1 MMIQSDPIHGS
12 LGEPK
17 IAMRDLKPEQQFEE
31 SQRRK
36 VPVVFKDDKE
46 QVTDTE
52 ESIKWAEENTG
63 GSFPEPVDKKKMKKP
78 VKYTLHD
85 EDDED
90 EDTVETRKSVKTAEK
105 QLKKRFF
112 INAGEK
118 RQYDQAWNDGRISQ
132 E

>member
-1 MMIQSDPIHGS
+1 
-12 LGEPK
+12 
-17 IAMRDLKPEQQFEE
+17 
-31 SQRRK
+31 
-36 VPVVFKDDKE
+36 
-46 QVTDTE
+46 
-52 ESIKWAEENTG
+52 
-63 GSFPEPVDKKKMKKP
+63 MKKP

-112 INAGEK
+112 INALEK

>member
-1 MMIQSDPIHGS
+1 
-12 LGEPK
+12 
-17 IAMRDLKPEQQFEE
+17 
-31 SQRRK
+31 
-36 VPVVFKDDKE
+36 
-46 QVTDTE
+46 
-52 ESIKWAEENTG
+52 
-63 GSFPEPVDKKKMKKP
+63 MKKP

-112 INAGEK
+112 INAYEK